1 MSLARSVSGLL
12 VLMSLGLSPTPGAAA
27 AGETVGFLDRAA
39 ALATDAST
47 NRFPDADT
55 VLLAGLQRIRYEA
68 DGTSEQW
75 HEEYIKILTEKGRR
89 DHLTLSSYFVIPYQR
104 GPEDCQIPLV
114 EILHAAGG
122 TTVVDVAAQS
132 RIMIDPSS
140 MDANIYNPNEKLIEV
155 NVGGLQVGDVLHFV
169 MYDRVVQARMA
180 NSWGDWFV
188 LESTRPVVRQT
199 IEIDGPT
206 NRPLAAIALK
216 DPLPGCVT
224 ASREAAGD
232 RIRYRWEVRDVPRM
246 FPEPNMPELH
256 TVVQRLLVSTIPD
269 WETVSR
275 WYWTLSEPHYTRTPA
290 IEEKV
295 AALTAGAA
303 DDAGKIQALFGF
315 VAQEIRYM
323 GIIAE
328 SEAPGY
334 EPHDVADTFAA
345 RHGVCRD
352 KAALLVSM
360 LRAAG
365 FEAFPVLI
373 HTGARK
379 DPEVP
384 QPAFNHAIV
393 AVRTGET
400 YQLMDPTDET
410 TKDLLPAYLHN
421 RSYLVASPQGDP
433 LRLSP
438 VDPATNNLMRVD
450 TRGYVDNEGRL
461 TAETRLYFDGVND
474 NAYRGYFA
482 QIQPQERRRLLEGA
496 VRAAMPGARV
506 DEVEILPA
514 DLMDM
519 SSGLTARVA
528 YEAEDVL
535 LRGGDLAMLPL
546 PFLGTRLGM
555 VNFILGQT
563 GLQERRFPLETEVA
577 CGVREQVTLELSP
590 AFNTPESLP
599 LLEPVTTN
607 TVSWSMAVRQSGLVL
622 DARAE
627 FLLDAVSFSAAEY
640 RGLKAVL
647 VEVERALRRMPI
659 YSMKASSGDA
669 LTAGADSVVEDETAK
684 FVLDPDGTLHE
695 TRSVRRRILT
705 YAGKKQYSE
714 LAVKFNPAW
723 DSVEL
728 VRGAVTSPDG
738 HVSEISRAEL
748 NEMDAEWA
756 GSAPRYPPGR
766 TLVASFPAVVVGGT
780 IEYTLAITRRDRP
793 LLAVRESFASS
804 EAIRRKQ
811 VTVSV
816 PRGWPVSLHR
826 HAFEGKAINESI
838 FADGGRDLDTYE
850 WSVADVPATR
860 REEQMPPDWLLQ
872 PTLSVSFG
880 TWAAYARTV
889 GDALEHAA
897 ARQPACE
904 AEGRRLAQTTEDPW
918 VRLQG
923 IRDRVALQVRLA
935 GPPFPEL
942 PLSAITH
949 ADVSLRDGYGSTADR
964 AAVLFAMARAAGFE
978 PEFVLASR
986 RPAIEPFRLSLDAA
1000 AEPDVFPDVLVRVTA
1015 PALNLAAGH
1024 YVYLGDSD
1032 QYGAIG
1038 ASTHEDMWALTL
1050 PHGECV
1056 AVQPA
1061 REDRIW
1067 TEHRMSLDAQGNALL
1082 THRTLYFGNSFGVE
1096 NRRYQEMTPEER
1108 RRYHQE
1114 RIAKFSQGAVA
1125 EGPLRTDFSAY
1136 PGQVEFTV
1144 RLPSFGVRDG
1154 DYLYV
1159 ALPETFD
1166 RLFALRSD
1174 RRSLPLFLDVNG
1186 VWKTQCRLDVPPG
1199 FEVVMAPP
1207 ARRLNGMANTSIEL
1221 SSAVERTDG
1230 VASLLLQGEVARTP
1244 AIVEPGDYARL
1255 VEWDRALSHRRA
1267 RTIVLRLTPAPH

>member
-1 MSLARSVSGLL
+1 MSCTRFVSGLCAL
-12 VLMSLGLSPTPGAAA
+12 WLLGLSTVAGGASAD
-27 AGETVGFLDRAA
+27 AGVGMLDRAA
-39 ALATDAST
+39 ALAAAVST
-47 NRFPDADT
+47 NQAPDADT

-75 HEEYIKILTEKGRR
+75 HEEYIQILTEKGRR
-89 DHLTLSSYFVIPYQR
+89 DYLTLSSYFVIPYQR

-114 EILHAAGG
+114 EIIHAAGG

-132 RIMIDPSS
+132 RIMINPSS
-140 MDANIYNPNEKLIEV
+140 MEANIYNPNEKLIEV
-155 NVGGLQVGDVLHFV
+155 NVGGLQVGDILHFV
-169 MYDRVVQARMA
+169 MFDRVVQARMA
-180 NSWGDWFV
+180 DSWGDWFV
-188 LESTRPVVRQT
+188 LESTRPMVSQT

-206 NRPLAAIALK
+206 NCPLAAIALK
-216 DPLPGCVT
+216 DPLPGRVT
-224 ASREAAGD
+224 ASRQQQGD
-232 RIRYRWEVRDVPRM
+232 RIHYRWEVRDVPRM

-275 WYWTLSEPHYTRTPA
+275 WYWRLSEPHFARTPA

-295 AALTAGAA
+295 AALTADAA
-303 DDAGKIQALFGF
+303 SDAEKIQALFGF

-334 EPHDVADTFAA
+334 EPHDVGDTFAA

-365 FEAFPVLI
+365 FESFPVLI

-393 AVRTGET
+393 AVRTGEG

-421 RSYLVASPQGDP
+421 RSYLVASPEGDP

-438 VDPATNNLMRVD
+438 VAPATNNLMRVE
-450 TRGYVDNEGRL
+450 TRGYVDGEGRL
-461 TAETRLYFDGVND
+461 TAETQLYFDGVND

-496 VRAAMPGARV
+496 LRAAMPGARV
-506 DEVEILPA
+506 DDVEILPA

-519 SSGLTARVA
+519 SSGLTARVV
-528 YEAEDVL
+528 YEAEDIL

-563 GLQERRFPLETEVA
+563 GLQERRYPLETDVA

-590 AFNTPESLP
+590 AFNTPESMP
-599 LLEPVTTN
+599 LLAPVNTN

-622 DARAE
+622 DAQSE
-627 FLLDAVSFSAAEY
+627 FLLDAVSFSAADY

-647 VEVERALRRMPI
+647 VDVERALRRMPI
-659 YSMKASSGDA
+659 YSMKAAAGDA

-684 FVLDPDGTLHE
+684 FVLDADGTLHE
-695 TRSVRRRILT
+695 TRTVRRRILT

-714 LAVKFNPAW
+714 LAIPFNPAW
-723 DSVEL
+723 GAVEL
-728 VRGAVTSPDG
+728 VRGVVTAPDG
-738 HVSEISRAEL
+738 KVSEISRAEI

-756 GSAPRYPPGR
+756 GSTPRYPSGR

-793 LLAVRESFASS
+793 LLAVRESFASA
-804 EAIRRKQ
+804 EAIRRKH

-816 PRGWPVSLHR
+816 PRGWPVTLHR
-826 HAFEGKAINESI
+826 NAFEGRAISEAI
-838 FADGGRDLDTYE
+838 FADGGRALDTYE
-850 WSVADVPATR
+850 WTVTDVPATR
-860 REEQMPPDWLLQ
+860 REEQTPPDWLMQ
-872 PTLSVSFG
+872 PTVSVSFG
-880 TWAAYARTV
+880 TWAAYAGTV
-889 GDALEHAA
+889 SHALEQAA
-897 ARQPACE
+897 TKQPACE
-904 AEGRRLAQTTEDPW
+904 AEGRRLAQATKDPW
-918 VRLQG
+918 ALLQQ
-923 IRDRVALQVRLA
+923 IRDLVALRVRLA
-935 GPPFPEL
+935 GPTFPEL
-942 PLSAITH
+942 PLSAITR
-949 ADVSLRDGYGSTADR
+949 ADVTLSDGYGSTADR
-964 AAVLFAMARAAGFE
+964 AVVLYALARAAGFE

-986 RPAIEPFRLSLDAA
+986 RPAIEPLRRSLDAA
-1000 AEPDVFPDVLVRVTA
+1000 AEADVLPDVLVRVTA
-1015 PALNLAAGH
+1015 PSLNLAAGH
-1024 YVYLGDSD
+1024 HVYLGDSD

-1038 ASTHEDMWALTL
+1038 ASGHEDMWALTL
-1050 PHGECV
+1050 PRGEIV
-1056 AVQPA
+1056 AVLPA

-1067 TEHRMSLDAQGNALL
+1067 TEHRISLDAQGNALL
-1082 THRTLYFGNSFGVE
+1082 THRTLYFGNSFGNE

-1114 RIAKFSQGAVA
+1114 RLAKFSQGAVA
-1125 EGPLRTDFSAY
+1125 EGPLRTDFSGY

-1144 RLPSFGVRDG
+1144 RLPAYGVRDG

-1174 RRSLPLFLDVNG
+1174 RRALPLFLDVNG
-1186 VWKTQCRLDVPPG
+1186 VWKTQCRLDVPAG

-1207 ARRLNGMANTSIEL
+1207 ARRFNGVANTSIEL
-1221 SSAVERTDG
+1221 SSASERTDG
-1230 VASLLLQGEVARTP
+1230 VESVVLQGEVFRAP
-1244 AIVEPGDYARL
+1244 AIVDPGDYPRL
-1255 VEWDRALSHRRA
+1255 VEWDRTLSHRRA
-1267 RTIVLRLTPAPH
+1267 RTIVLRLAPAR